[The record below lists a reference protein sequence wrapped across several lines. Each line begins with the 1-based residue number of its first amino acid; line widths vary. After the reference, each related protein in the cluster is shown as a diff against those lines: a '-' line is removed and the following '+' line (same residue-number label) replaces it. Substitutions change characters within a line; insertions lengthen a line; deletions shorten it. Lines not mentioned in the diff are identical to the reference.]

1 MTKILDQ
8 HGNPVQTQVLTE
20 PQTAKLG
27 YLKRELSRHPSR
39 GLTPAKL
46 ARILDEAE
54 MGSLVS
60 QFELFQD
67 MEEKDGHLFAE
78 MAKRKR
84 ALLTVEWDVLPPPN
98 PSAQEK
104 KDAEAI
110 KERITAIDD
119 FEDIILGMADAIG
132 HGFSCQEIEWEQ
144 VGREWLPKELHF
156 RPQTWFTLDSETRSE
171 ILLRDASTLGRPL
184 QPFGWL
190 THVHR
195 ARPGYLA
202 RAGLHRQLSWPY
214 LFKVYAIGD
223 LAEFLEIYGLP
234 MRLGKYPATATAE
247 EKATL
252 LKAVVNIGHDAAG
265 IIPEGMA
272 IDFTEAADGGH
283 DPFMAMIELMERTES
298 KVILGGTLT
307 SQADGKTSTN
317 ALGKVHNDVRLDI
330 LAADARQIESTFRR
344 SLIYPIGVLNGFI
357 KDPRRVPS
365 LRFDVQE
372 EEDFKMLADAL
383 PKVVDMGMRVPVKWA
398 HELLRVPE
406 PDEGEEVL
414 APRKKEESK
423 IGKDGAPLKPGG
435 APEILDP
442 EVDAAGEKK
451 SAALLA
457 ALASRFPPTESHS
470 FPDQAALDAAIDGL
484 NPDDLQRQA
493 LEALAPIVR
502 LIQSGE
508 SYEQI
513 LTELAGRYPEMDDR
527 RLVAALERAFFVAD
541 LWGRVTA
548 AGENA

>member
-110 KERITAIDD
+110 KERIAAIDD

-272 IDFTEAADGGH
+272 IDFTEAADGAQ
-283 DPFMAMIELMERTES
+283 DPFVAMIELMERTES

-307 SQADGKTSTN
+307 SQADGKSSTN

-344 SLIYPIGVLNGFI
+344 ALIYPIGVLNGFV

-414 APRKKEESK
+414 GARTSSQPGE
-423 IGKDGAPLKPGG
+423 GKAGTPPNPGAATDG
-435 APEILDP
+435 E
-442 EVDAAGEKK
+442 K

-457 ALASRFPPTESHS
+457 ALAAKFPPTESHS
-470 FPDQAALDAAIDGL
+470 FPDQVALDQAIDGL

-493 LEALAPIVR
+493 IETLAPIVH

-513 LTELAGRYPEMDDR
+513 LTQLAGRYPEMDDR